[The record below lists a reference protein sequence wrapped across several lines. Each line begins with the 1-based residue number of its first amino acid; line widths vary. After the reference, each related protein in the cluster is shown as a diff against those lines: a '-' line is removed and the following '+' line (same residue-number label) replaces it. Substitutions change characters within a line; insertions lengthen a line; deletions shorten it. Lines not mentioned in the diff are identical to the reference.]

1 MKRGAGKLKK
11 ERGIWV
17 LQTGEPLPAAV
28 TDELLQRIREER
40 DLANLGE
47 DTRAENS
54 CCMANSNRPA
64 AKLPVK

>member
-40 DLANLGE
+40 DSANLGE
-47 DTRAENS
+47 DASAENS
-54 CCMANSNRPA
+54 CCMANSNLPA
-64 AKLPVK
+64 TKLPLK